1 MTPAIAAWIAREPS
15 HRRLIGTSPDA
26 LLAWHRG
33 EPQVMVVAVRVDALA
48 ECADA
53 DAVQSAMRAARMAQ
67 LQEEN
72 AVAYRDLIAAQ
83 ERRHQLR
90 LDAAWLARQ

>member
-1 MTPAIAAWIAREPS
+1 MTDAILAWIAREPS
-15 HRRLIGTSPDA
+15 HRRLLGTGPEA

-33 EPQVMVVAVRVDALA
+33 EPQVLVVALRLEKVAGCD
-48 ECADA
+48 DA
-53 DAVQSAMRAARMAQ
+53 DAVQSALRRARMVQ
-67 LQEEN
+67 LQDEN
-72 AVAYRDLIAAQ
+72 AVAYRDLIAVQ

>member
-1 MTPAIAAWIAREPS
+1 MTPAIAAWIAHDPAN
-15 HRRLIGTSPDA
+15 RRMIGAGPEA

-33 EPQVMVVAVRVDALA
+33 EPQVLVVAVQVEKVAGCDTAA
-48 ECADA
+48 
-53 DAVQSAMRAARMAQ
+53 AVHESMRRARMAQ
-67 LQEEN
+67 LQEES
-72 AVAYRDLIAAQ
+72 AVAYRDLIAVQ